1 MREKKTNT
9 WGKKQTSGLRQLRKS
24 PPKCVQISG
33 KSLASVEYE
42 ATFAGYL
49 HPEFHKVA
57 TMGGTAAALAAA
69 FNTPVPLFP
78 RSKLKFCRILD

>member
-1 MREKKTNT
+1 M
-9 WGKKQTSGLRQLRKS
+9 
-24 PPKCVQISG
+24 
-33 KSLASVEYE
+33 EYE

-78 RSKLKFCRILD
+78 RFNLKFCRIFD